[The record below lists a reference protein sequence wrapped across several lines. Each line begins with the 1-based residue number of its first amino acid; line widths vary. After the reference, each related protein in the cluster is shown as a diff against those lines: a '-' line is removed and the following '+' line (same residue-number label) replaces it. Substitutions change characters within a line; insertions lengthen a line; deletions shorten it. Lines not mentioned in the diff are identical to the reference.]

1 MKNKKILITGICGF
15 IGRNLATKLSAKNEI
30 IGIDNFEY
38 SARDFCGDLI
48 ERITFVE
55 GDVSRKETLKKV
67 PTDLDY
73 ILHFGSPS
81 SIILFNRKMNHC
93 YRETVLSF
101 LNIFEFAKKFN
112 VRKVV
117 FPSSGSIYA
126 GNNQPHVEHIY
137 PKPRNMYAAAKMACE
152 GVASA
157 YKDFVDS
164 VGLRIFAGY
173 GPGEER
179 KRDFASVVYLFI
191 NAVSQN
197 INPVIFGKGNQ
208 TRDFV
213 FIDDVIN
220 ATIKSIGINYTG
232 IINVGSGIP
241 TTFNFLLETIN
252 NVLGKAVEPKNMLK
266 EKNYVEN
273 ICADTEIMKNV
284 LEIKPTPLKAG
295 IERFCEYLNLL

>member
-1 MKNKKILITGICGF
+1 MKGKKILITGICGF
-15 IGRNLATKLSAKNEI
+15 IGRNLLTKLSPKNEI
-30 IGIDNFEY
+30 MGIDNFEY

-48 ERITFVE
+48 EGITFIE
-55 GDVSRKETLKKV
+55 GDVSKKETLEKV

-81 SIILFNRKMNHC
+81 SIVLFNRNMDHC
-93 YRETVLSF
+93 YGETVLGL
-101 LNIFEFAKKFN
+101 LNIFEFARKIN

-117 FPSSGSIYA
+117 FPSSGSVYA
-126 GNNQPHVEHIY
+126 GNNPPHVEYIY

-152 GVASA
+152 SIASA
-157 YKDFVDS
+157 YKDSIDS

-179 KRDFASVVYLFI
+179 KKDFASVVYLFI
-191 NAVSQN
+191 DA
-197 INPVIFGKGNQ
+197 IRKKTNPVIFGKGNQ

-213 FIDDVIN
+213 FIDDVID
-220 ATIKSIGINYTG
+220 ATIKSLEINDTG

-241 TTFNFLLETIN
+241 TSFNFVLETIN
-252 NVLGKAVEPKNMLK
+252 NLLGTTIEPKNILK

-273 ICADTEIMKNV
+273 ICADTEMMKNV
-284 LEIKPTPLKAG
+284 LKIRPTPLKDG
-295 IERFCEYLNLL
+295 IERFCKYLNLM